1 MEIVEKKDVNSI
13 ELEISGRLDTNTAP
27 TLENKI
33 KHVSGS
39 TQNLYLNL
47 SGVEYISSAGLRVVL
62 LAHKSM
68 LPAGGKMIIKSP
80 SDFCM
85 QVFKA
90 TGMDGVLSIE

>member
-13 ELEISGRLDTNTAP
+13 ELEISGRLDTNTAH

-47 SGVEYISSAGLRVVL
+47 SHETVRI
-62 LAHKSM
+62 
-68 LPAGGKMIIKSP
+68 
-80 SDFCM
+80 FC
-85 QVFKA
+85 
-90 TGMDGVLSIE
+90 